1 MSFSALAK
9 WIHSAPLLFSVCP
22 SICKYGSGMHIASE
36 WYICLYSLSLYV
48 FNWDMHL
55 MNAGVASN
63 SADRLEYHS
72 NDCWKRA
79 VWCVV
84 NVNHRPVHTQHILA
98 VPLHSA
104 LLVDILLHL
113 HLCSVLAHIP
123 FSPFTYFY
131 RLLKSRNIRWV
142 TNPCWRCV
150 ADAYVV

>member
-84 NVNHRPVHTQHILA
+84 DILAVPLHSALLVAQYHRPVHTQHILA

-131 RLLKSRNIRWV
+131 RLLKSLS
-142 TNPCWRCV
+142 
-150 ADAYVV
+150 Y